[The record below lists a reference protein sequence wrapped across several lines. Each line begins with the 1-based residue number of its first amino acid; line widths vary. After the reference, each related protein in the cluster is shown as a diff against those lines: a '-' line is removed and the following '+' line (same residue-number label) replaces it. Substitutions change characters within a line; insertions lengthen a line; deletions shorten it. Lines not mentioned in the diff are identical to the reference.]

1 MTKFYIHLGLHKTGT
16 KFFQHK
22 VFPNLDKTKFIYNPP
37 RLTQLACDL
46 MKAFPEDADLVI
58 REVIKEKK
66 QLTQDYPNHKIIIS
80 REILSGDLFSFY
92 KNSQETIGRL
102 HKAFNDAY
110 IIYSKR
116 FQVDWIVSCY
126 RESIHEHH
134 YQRIEDFLSLKK
146 INKEFVNNKFQD
158 LDIHK
163 YEAHLKELFNPE
175 QLHLLY
181 YEDFKENK
189 LNEVDKI
196 AKIIG
201 SSEISVKNDND
212 GRPNRGYSAFSIKL
226 SIFRFKF
233 YKFFGLS
240 RLLVHR
246 PIFFFGNKGIPA
258 GFENLSVLS
267 KEKYWHDGFLRDNE
281 EVRSDSYPNLTFKE
295 KIKLKLS
302 WRNIIKNGVDK
313 VFYWDWD
320 LLKNQRTEMERYFR
334 EKNKIYMDK
343 NAPKIYFEPKNKIS

>member
-22 VFPNLDKTKFIYNPP
+22 VFPNLDKTKFLYNPP

-58 REVIKEKK
+58 REIIKEKK
-66 QLTQDYPNHKIIIS
+66 QFVVGIVSVPLSPNKKYFKVCGDSYIASSHLSWMKSHKIIIS

-134 YQRIEDFLSLKK
+134 YQSIENFLSLKK
-146 INKEFVNNKFQD
+146 INKEFVYNKFQD

-240 RLLVHR
+240 RLFVHR

-267 KEKYWHDGFLRDNE
+267 KEKY
-281 EVRSDSYPNLTFKE
+281 
-295 KIKLKLS
+295 
-302 WRNIIKNGVDK
+302 
-313 VFYWDWD
+313 
-320 LLKNQRTEMERYFR
+320 
-334 EKNKIYMDK
+334 
-343 NAPKIYFEPKNKIS
+343 